1 MQNVRRCVTN
11 VAQVLAVA
19 AVATSLAAL
28 GGNDANA
35 AEKSPTA
42 GALFKFPTAT
52 FLVDTYA
59 TDFVAKDRGIFA
71 KHGLDVTFTYPPSG
85 ATAAQLLLAGEIR
98 GWNGPMDFAIQAA
111 AKGADLKMAG
121 MPFPTT
127 TDYIIVSSKGSWP
140 GRNASFEE
148 KMKALKGK
156 TIGVSGIG
164 AGTDHILIAALNSV
178 GLSEKDV
185 HRVGVG
191 TSTGGLGQLE
201 AGRIDAYVDFSKSGV
216 NLIESRHAGNLY
228 INLAQDKDVPPP
240 VKEGASN
247 ALIVEGKFAKQ
258 NPQIVAD
265 YVAAQREAMDFIKA
279 HPDEAAKIVAKYVF
293 KGEHED
299 WIKDGLGSLLDGMSK
314 QNQAG
319 LKVSKAVYANWVT
332 LLDKQGYNVSQS
344 PSASYDEVV
353 LPSAREN

>member
-1 MQNVRRCVTN
+1 MRMMKQRTGIIARSMRIT
-11 VAQVLAVA
+11 AVA
-19 AVATSLAAL
+19 IALSLAAT
-28 GGNDANA
+28 GGVAA
-35 AEKSPTA
+35 AEGKSGSGT
-42 GALFKFPTAT
+42 LFKFPTAT

-127 TDYIIVSSKGSWP
+127 TDYIIVSTKVP
-140 GRNASFEE
+140 FPARNAPYEE
-148 KMKALKGK
+148 KIKALKGK

-178 GLSEKDV
+178 GLSDEDV

-201 AGRIDAYVDFSKSGV
+201 AGRIDAYVDFSRSGV
-216 NLIESRHAGNLY
+216 HLIESKGAGHLYVNLG
-228 INLAQDKDVPPP
+228 QDKDVPNA
-240 VKEGASN
+240 VRDGASN

-258 NPQIVAD
+258 NPKIVEQ
-265 YVAAQREAMDFIKA
+265 YVAAQREAIEFIKA
-279 HPDEAAKIVAKYVF
+279 HPDESAKIVAKYVF

-299 WIKDGLGSLLDGMSK
+299 WIKDGIDSFINGMWR
-314 QNQAG
+314 QNTAG
-319 LKVSKAVYANWVT
+319 LAVSRAVYANWVS
-332 LLDKQGYNVSQS
+332 LLDKQGYNVSKS
-344 PSASYDEVV
+344 PTATYDNVV
-353 LPSAREN
+353 LPIAREK